1 MYITTVFVRL
11 IVVLSYD
18 WSYGRHMTNRPT
30 NFEVIYWL
38 YVSYDQTMSNDST
51 AVKDNSNPG
60 DTVDVNQLILAQPG
74 LVPQEKCILT

>member
-11 IVVLSYD
+11 IVVLSYG

-51 AVKDNSNPG
+51 AVSQVYYCPVSK
-60 DTVDVNQLILAQPG
+60 IYLAEING
-74 LVPQEKCILT
+74 I

>member
-11 IVVLSYD
+11 IVVLSYG

-38 YVSYDQTMSNDST
+38 YVSYDQTMSNNST
-51 AVKDNSNPG
+51 AVDHG
-60 DTVDVNQLILAQPG
+60 HFHDHDT
-74 LVPQEKCILT
+74 

>member
-51 AVKDNSNPG
+51 AVPLCYPHG
-60 DTVDVNQLILAQPG
+60 YAVCMVGIVALYG
-74 LVPQEKCILT
+74 CYHG